1 VPEPGSLKISAEH
14 REDKIVGRDVKRVPI
29 GWDWPLDKVWSGY
42 QFTALEEERYREVD
56 CPECENGYSPLGKY
70 LHDLWYGKVPFR
82 PQDNG
87 STPLTPYDRAVYEIA
102 RRNVE
107 QAPRFYG
114 GTSEDV
120 ILREA
125 RRLAELWNGMW
136 SHHLNQADVDAL
148 IEAGRLMDFTHTVTP
163 GVGWQPIEP
172 RPVITPQQVN
182 EWSLRWFGHDSIN
195 AKCAVDARCAREGQ
209 PSTCQTCGGHAS
221 LERYPGQ
228 RAEAEAWER
237 TEPPTGE
244 GWQLWETV
252 SEGSPIS
259 PVFGSAE
266 ELAQWMASPA
276 YTWGAARPMTYSAA
290 LKFVQ
295 AGWSPSFMGDAGG
308 LHEGADYI
316 GTKAVL
322 DEIEGAS

>member
-1 VPEPGSLKISAEH
+1 MG
-14 REDKIVGRDVKRVPI
+14 REVKRVPVD
-29 GWDWPLDKVWSGY
+29 WDWPLDKVWSGY
-42 QFTALEEERYREVD
+42 TYTEAERERYREDD

-70 LHDLWYGKVPFR
+70 LRDLWYGNVPFR

-87 STPLTPYDRAVYEIA
+87 STPLTPYDRAVYEFA

-107 QAPRFYG
+107 QSPGFYG
-114 GTSEDV
+114 GTGEDV
-120 ILREA
+120 ILKEA
-125 RRLAELWNGMW
+125 RRLAGLWNGMW
-136 SHHLNQADVDAL
+136 CHHLNQDDVDAL
-148 IEAGRLMDFTHTVTP
+148 VEAGRLMDFTHTFTR
-163 GVGWQPIEP
+163 GVGWQRREP
-172 RPVITPQQVN
+172 QPVITPQEVN
-182 EWSLRWFGHDSIN
+182 EWSIRGFGHDSIN
-195 AKCAVDARCAREGQ
+195 AMCAVDARCAREGQ
-209 PSTCQTCGGHAS
+209 PATCQTCHGHAS

-228 RAEAEAWER
+228 RDEAEAWER

-259 PVFGSAE
+259 PVFDSAE
-266 ELAQWMASPA
+266 ELARWMASPA
-276 YTWGAARPMTYSAA
+276 YTWGAARPMAYSAA

-295 AGWSPSFMGDAGG
+295 AGWAPTGFGDAGG
-308 LHEGADYI
+308 FHDGADYV